1 MALLEY
7 FFESEPKFSVRSTE
21 SLLVGL
27 LLAPETKLSVAPNL
41 TEGDEMMNSI
51 GSGNLL

>member
-1 MALLEY
+1 MALLD
-7 FFESEPKFSVRSTE
+7 FFLKEPKYFVRSTK

-41 TEGDEMMNSI
+41 TEGDA
-51 GSGNLL
+51 